1 MAKPKGDSFGK
12 VFEKFSKDPAFLKAK
27 RAVNPFFQIVEN
39 VVAKRIE
46 LGLSQK
52 DLAARAKTH
61 QSRISKIESGEH
73 DIRLSTLI
81 SIAEALDCEVCI
93 QFVPFSSGKKE
104 EDSQYLSL
112 FMKPIKIGGTQPETV
127 IHGTVAFETGN

>member
-1 MAKPKGDSFGK
+1 MSKPKGDSFGK
-12 VFEKFSKDPAFLKAK
+12 VFEKFTKNPEFIKAE
-27 RAVNPFFQIVEN
+27 RAVKPYFQIVEN

-73 DIRLSTLI
+73 DIRLSTLV
-81 SIAEALDCEVCI
+81 SVAEALDCEVCI
-93 QFVPFSSGKKE
+93 QFVPIGSKKNE

-112 FMKPIKIGGTQPETV
+112 FTKPIKIDGTQPQTV
-127 IHGTVAFETGN
+127 VQGTVAFETGN